1 MIKKIIIAILFFS
14 NFLYSQNK
22 DLNAFLINYSYQ
34 FPIGELSNKFSNNS
48 AIGINFLKKNKTNFF
63 YGVKASFI
71 FGGNVQDSTIFN
83 NINTELGYVIDGNGT
98 YANIILLQQGFSSN
112 AYAGYAL
119 HTKENTINGIYL
131 SFGLGFLQHK
141 INIETKNQYI
151 PQLSNEYKKG
161 YDQLTNGLST
171 HYNIDYMLIDDKNK
185 FKIFTGIN
193 YSLAF
198 TKNRRAYNF
207 STSSFSENQIR
218 FDQLLGVHFGII
230 IPINR
235 RNNEE
240 FHYF

>member
-1 MIKKIIIAILFFS
+1 MSNQSPKTLFDKIWDDHLVKERS
-14 NFLYSQNK
+14 DGTSLLYIDKHLVHEVTSPQ
-22 DLNAFLINYSYQ
+22 AFEGLKLANRKVRRPQATVATADHNVPTINRENISDEQ
-34 FPIGELSNKFSNNS
+34 SRIQVETL
-48 AIGINFLKKNKTNFF
+48 AKN
-63 YGVKASFI
+63 
-71 FGGNVQDSTIFN
+71 
-83 NINTELGYVIDGNGT
+83 
-98 YANIILLQQGFSSN
+98 
-112 AYAGYAL
+112 
-119 HTKENTINGIYL
+119 TKENTINGIYL

-151 PQLSNEYKKG
+151 PQLSNEYKQG

-171 HYNIDYMLIDDKNK
+171 HYNIDYMLIDEKNK

>member
-1 MIKKIIIAILFFS
+1 MNKKIIIVILFFS

-22 DLNAFLINYSYQ
+22 NLNAFLINYSYQ
-34 FPIGELSNKFSNNS
+34 LPIGELSDKFSNNS
-48 AIGINFLKKNKTNFF
+48 AIGINFLKKNKKNFF
-63 YGVKASFI
+63 YGMKAYFI
-71 FGGNVQDSTIFN
+71 FGGKIQDSSIFN
-83 NINTELGYVIDGNGT
+83 NINTELGYIIDGNGT

-112 AYAGYAL
+112 AYVGYAL
-119 HTKENTINGIYL
+119 HNKENSCNGIYL

-151 PQLSNEYKKG
+151 PQLSSEYKKG

-171 HYNIDYMLIDDKNK
+171 HYNIDYMIIDDKNK

-198 TKNRRAYNF
+198 TKNRRTYDF
-207 STSSFSENQIR
+207 STSNVSENQIR
-218 FDQLLGVHFGII
+218 LDQLLGIHFGII

-235 RNNEE
+235 RNNDE